1 MPPRWPRIGRGRYP
15 VLLQALLV
23 SGASEIRHF
32 EETAAAGIAL
42 SVDDRAA
49 IDAAM
54 PPEAVTGP
62 RDTEAA
68 LALVDG

>member
-1 MPPRWPRIGRGRYP
+1 
-15 VLLQALLV
+15 
-23 SGASEIRHF
+23 
-32 EETAAAGIAL
+32 
-42 SVDDRAA
+42 VDDRAA

-54 PPEAVTGP
+54 PPEAVSGP

>member
-1 MPPRWPRIGRGRYP
+1 VPPRWPRIGRGRYP
-15 VLLQALLV
+15 VLLQGLLV
-23 SGASEIRHF
+23 SGAHEIRHF
-32 EETAAAGIAL
+32 EETAAAQIAPRA
-42 SVDDRAA
+42 DDRAA